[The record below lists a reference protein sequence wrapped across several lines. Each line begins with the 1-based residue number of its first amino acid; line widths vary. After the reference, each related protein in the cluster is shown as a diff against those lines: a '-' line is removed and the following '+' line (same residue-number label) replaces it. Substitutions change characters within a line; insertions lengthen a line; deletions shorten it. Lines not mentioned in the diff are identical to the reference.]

1 MRNAFADELL
11 KIALEDPKVVMLS
24 GDIGNR
30 LFDEF
35 KAKAPDRFFNC
46 GVAEANLIGVAAGLA
61 MDGFRPVAYTIVPF
75 ITARCLEQ
83 IRVDLCYHNLPVTV
97 VGVGGGLSYASLGG
111 THHACE
117 DLAMLRCLPEM
128 NVYAP
133 ADAMEVRGCLRSAL
147 SHDAP
152 AYVRIGKKREPVFH
166 ESIPAC
172 KPGGSVQLKEGADA
186 VLLACGNILPVVMD
200 AADAL
205 AKRGV
210 HAAVHSAYGVKPL
223 DTALL
228 QTVFAKTSVVATIEE
243 HTLVGGFGSAVA
255 EWLVDR
261 TAEGFAPAARLLR
274 LGTGD
279 RYLHEAGSQAYART
293 QYGLTPTAIADRVT
307 EALRLAEKPATDP
320 VVA

>member
-30 LFDEF
+30 LFDKF
-35 KAKAPDRFFNC
+35 KEQAPERFFNC

-61 MDGFRPVAYTIVPF
+61 MDGLRPVAYTIVPF

-128 NVYAP
+128 DVYAP

-147 SHDAP
+147 SNDSP

-166 ESIPAC
+166 KSVPDC
-172 KPGGSVQLKEGADA
+172 RPGGSVQLKPGADA
-186 VLLACGNILPVVMD
+186 VLLACGNILPVVME
-200 AADAL
+200 AAERL
-205 AKRGV
+205 ASQGIE
-210 HAAVHSAYGVKPL
+210 AAVHSAYGVKPL
-223 DTALL
+223 DDALL
-228 QTVFAKTSVVATIEE
+228 TRAFRDYPVVATVEE
-243 HTLVGGFGSAVA
+243 HTLLGGYGSAVA
-255 EWLVDR
+255 EWLADR
-261 TAEGFAPAARLLR
+261 PDPAAARARLLR
-274 LGTGD
+274 MGTGD
-279 RYLHEAGSQAYART
+279 SFLHEAGSQAHARRRF
-293 QYGLTPTAIADRVT
+293 GLTPKAIGERV
-307 EALRLAEKPATDP
+307 EQALAQSRDAVGA
-320 VVA
+320 